1 MNILTLP
8 LLGALSSTDITED
21 NELQK
26 ELNKVR
32 KSIHE
37 EVDPKLRS
45 CRFVAKSRLARALE
59 RCINDADTLC
69 VLPQLL
75 GRSCIGIVEGSLP
88 LQGIISALGEGLAAH
103 AEGPLLLPHL
113 LLPQDEHRG
122 RVRALSHAG
131 KIINFSDLV
140 GHPAD
145 AGNDLTDEEYRTLMG
160 LTGDGINPRD
170 VIAALVHFTP
180 LRRKNSTYL
189 LLPREEFCRAGASKL
204 AAHCNAIIIM
214 GNVTPYEI
222 LEPLRNNFTMPIY
235 IISGNAS
242 DVQGIAAYLK
252 GRYAGRQ
259 VEILPPHE
267 LENLLSSLD
276 TPVQRVTLHDRL
288 LAELLQV
295 EEDLSAQIERVQD
308 LEKALKRDSVL
319 AGQAQEAL
327 GERLEASQKAIR
339 GAIKSLKREKDTFS
353 QARSAVLQTAEEME
367 KCLDS
372 KTPKDLSPTRLHAG
386 AMRPEALWRRI
397 ILRALVAGDMP
408 LAEKYQAKIE
418 GIYPDQA
425 FLTSLYIRKKK
436 GLPISGDEIAR
447 LRFMPDSPETLRAKI
462 YFRKELD
469 LTEQDCIEIVKLL
482 PRQKD
487 AAEKYYFAWHLYQVY
502 QGNKQSAATSSPT
515 FQDVIDAF
523 KTAVLA
529 GSTEAADLFANFCGG
544 EGWYDEA
551 KEIADMG
558 NPTGAY
564 IFRLLS
570 SSRQDTRRA
579 NRYLKIASALG
590 HPEAL
595 SQYAEK
601 YWENRLDG
609 ENVHFNSAS
618 HSFSGLNPATYK
630 NGIDLYEYLLTQPKL
645 VQKIPKLGERLG
657 YFYFCNHEWQRSRYY
672 IGPNPTTPEGCFC
685 LSIMLKYGLGG
696 DVNKKEAIRIIRLA
710 EGMEDPF
717 KTLARTVKLQWMQ
730 EDIEALI

>member
-242 DVQGIAAYLK
+242 DVQGMAAYLK

-372 KTPKDLSPTRLHAG
+372 KTHKDLSPTRLHAG

-462 YFRKELD
+462 YFRQELD
-469 LTEQDCIEIVKLL
+469 LTEKDCSNIAALL
-482 PRQKD
+482 PRRKD
-487 AAEKYYFAWHLYQVY
+487 AAEKYYWARHLYDVY
-502 QGNKQSAATSSPT
+502 QENKDNGRPDNLPFMEVIAA
-515 FQDVIDAF
+515 FRE
-523 KTAVLA
+523 AVLA
-529 GSTEAADLFANFCGG
+529 GSDDAAELFARFCGG
-544 EGWYDEA
+544 ENRVDEA
-551 KEIADMG
+551 QEIADMG

-570 SSRQDTRRA
+570 ITKGQEALA
-579 NRYLKIASALG
+579 NRYLKLAAALG
-590 HPEAL
+590 HPKAL
-595 SQYAEK
+595 AISVEK
-601 YWENRLDG
+601 FWDKRLYG
-609 ENVHFNSAS
+609 QNVSFDHDSGAITGLDANTVQSAI
-618 HSFSGLNPATYK
+618 A
-630 NGIDLYEYLLTQPKL
+630 LYESLLKQPELAKN
-645 VQKIPKLGERLG
+645 ISDFGEKLG
-657 YFYFCNHEWQRSRYY
+657 YFLFCDKQWQQSRYH
-672 IGPNPTTPEGCFC
+672 IGDAPNTAEGCFC
-685 LSIMLKYGLGG
+685 LGIMLKYGLGG
-696 DVNKKEAIRIIRLA
+696 NRNKDDAIRMIRKA
-710 EGMEDPF
+710 EGQAGPF
-717 KTLARTVKLQWMQ
+717 STLAYKVKAKWYA
-730 EDIEALI
+730 EDLLKP